1 MDRCLIGDCF
11 DYKFLQSLY
20 GALGERK
27 NTDLQSFLSTL
38 KKEIV
43 LQGPQNMKQ
52 DILMFYTTLQVS
64 EPLISIVLVTSAKM
78 PQPYQVQPLNMCM
91 SFKFR
96 DIVRG

>member
-1 MDRCLIGDCF
+1 
-11 DYKFLQSLY
+11 
-20 GALGERK
+20 
-27 NTDLQSFLSTL
+27 
-38 KKEIV
+38 
-43 LQGPQNMKQ
+43 MKQ
-52 DILMFYTTLQVS
+52 DILVFYTTLQVS